1 MKIKMEMYLK
11 GLKKEI
17 KRTIQVNDNIK
28 LQTFCE
34 YAIVSMNGNCKH
46 LYQLVLN
53 EEEAYLGPGC
63 AIKDFECE
71 EMMDEKKLEY
81 LDLDIS
87 DKLLLNYD
95 FRSDW
100 DFIIKIKKIE
110 EGYFEQDF
118 EVIDGCGCGIIED
131 CYGVHNLKKIVD
143 PEITEQN
150 KRLCQLMFPEC
161 KNYNINK
168 FDINDINDK
177 IRDYLDKYY
186 ELVKPKRYEMNVTLD
201 GYDKEIKRKISV
213 DSNVRLLDFARLV
226 IYSMRGDLSHMYS
239 IKKGKEYLEDDVM
252 DEKDLNY
259 LELKQNQKLK
269 VIYDMGD
276 YWTFNI
282 TVKKVIEDYGRKRFE
297 VLSGKGY
304 GIIDDCGGIG
314 GLYEIFEGINKEWGD
329 YDINDFD
336 LEEINKIIDIAY

>member
-11 GLKKEI
+11 GLRKEI
-17 KRTIQVNDNIK
+17 KRTIQVNDNIS

-34 YAIVSMNGNCKH
+34 YSIVSMNGNCKH
-46 LYQLVLN
+46 LYQLILN

-63 AIKDFECE
+63 AIQDFECE
-71 EMMDEKKLEY
+71 EMMENKKLEY
-81 LDLDIS
+81 LDLDIN

-110 EGYFEQDF
+110 EGYFEKDF
-118 EVIDGCGCGIIED
+118 EVISGSGCGIIED
-131 CYGVHNLKKIVD
+131 CYGIQDLKEIIN

-150 KRLCQLMFPEC
+150 KKFYYSMVPES
-161 KNYNINK
+161 KNYNIDN
-168 FDINDINDK
+168 FDITNINDK

-186 ELVKPKRYEMNVTLD
+186 ELVKPKRYEMTVTLD

-213 DSNVRLLDFARLV
+213 DSNVKLQDFARLV
-226 IYSMRGDLSHMYS
+226 IYSMRGDLSHMFG
-239 IKKGKEYLEDDVM
+239 IKRAKEYLDDEVM
-252 DEKDLNY
+252 KEQDLNY
-259 LELKQNQKLK
+259 LELKQNQRLK
-269 VIYDMGD
+269 IIYDMGD
-276 YWTFNI
+276 YWIFNV

-297 VLSGKGY
+297 VLSGQGY
-304 GIIDDCGGIG
+304 GIIDDCGGVD
-314 GLYEIFEGINKEWGD
+314 GLYDIFEGINKEWGD

-336 LEEINKIIDIAY
+336 LDEINKIIDIAY